1 MSGNEMNSKV
11 QELRELR
18 RMADDLSKEIETIQD
33 QIKQEMT
40 NRQTDEIAGAD
51 WKITWKPVT
60 STRFDSTAF
69 RKARPDLALQYMKE
83 TTTRRFVVA

>member
-1 MSGNEMNSKV
+1 MSNPEITSKV

-18 RMADDLSKEIETIQD
+18 RIADDLAKEIEAITD
-33 QIKQEMT
+33 AIKQEMT
-40 NRQTDEIAGAD
+40 TRQADEIAGAD

-69 RKARPDLALQYMKE
+69 RKARPDLAAQYMKE
-83 TTTRRFVVA
+83 TTTRRFLVA